1 MNEIA
6 EIFPTPERYR
16 HGPIERDDRNQ
27 DDHGN
32 VSRPHRA
39 IDILAAMHKAG
50 KITGEMRQAGQDF
63 RNLFDRSQLDPLQCS
78 DVGRPMVSGRRK
90 PSAVL
95 ASRIEDARDGV
106 QEAVNAVGGF
116 RSDAGNLIIDV
127 LGWGWSLKAWAE
139 ERSRTT
145 RPVSQHE
152 ASGFIRCA
160 LGILQQH
167 FQNKA

>member
-1 MNEIA
+1 MSERE

-16 HGPIERDDRNQ
+16 HGVIERDDRNQ
-27 DDHGN
+27 DDAGN

-39 IDILAAMHKAG
+39 IDILASLHKAG

-63 RNLFDRSQLDPLQCS
+63 RNMFDRANLDPLQCS

-90 PSAVL
+90 PSAIL
-95 ASRIEDARDGV
+95 ASRIEDAREGV
-106 QEAVNAVGGF
+106 HQAVNAVGGH
-116 RSDAGNLIIDV
+116 RSDAGNLIINV
-127 LGWGWSLKAWAE
+127 LGWGWSLKAWSE

-167 FQNKA
+167 FEKNS